1 MGNVLFPHVDVSCII
16 LFSWNDN
23 WGWMWNTYM
32 NINFCDS
39 DSSLYCTDKIKN
51 YSLDY
56 ISQCNQM
63 QLLKLYYDMS
73 EEEIDRYM
81 YFYGG

>member
-1 MGNVLFPHVDVSCII
+1 MSVLTDMF
-16 LFSWNDN
+16 
-23 WGWMWNTYM
+23 YR
-32 NINFCDS
+32 DS
-39 DSSLYCTDKIKN
+39 YNLYSGDRDIN

>member
-1 MGNVLFPHVDVSCII
+1 
-16 LFSWNDN
+16 
-23 WGWMWNTYM
+23 M

-73 EEEIDRYM
+73 DDEIARYM
-81 YFYGG
+81 YFYGDWY